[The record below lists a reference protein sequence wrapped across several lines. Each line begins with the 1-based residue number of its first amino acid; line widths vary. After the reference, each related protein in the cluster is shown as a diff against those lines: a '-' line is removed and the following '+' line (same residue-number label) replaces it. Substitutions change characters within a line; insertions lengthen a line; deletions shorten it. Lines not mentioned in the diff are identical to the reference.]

1 VWRRPLRGESSAAV
15 RVLAKIEA
23 GSVGPEE
30 YAVGISVL
38 PEAQLMPLLDEAD
51 LFTGLSFTGAHW
63 LAAVVAS
70 AAERVDDAESLLF
83 DLRVPVDLAWKDHD
97 LASEVVEPDGIQSE
111 PLIPWRPE
119 GTDVPAGTQYGIAV
133 YTLDCGHQAVELLR
147 QDPDAAP
154 FWVEEA
160 GVEELAAADVRGL
173 ARLLRNETSLEGAHR
188 LISHY
193 QAKMVVHPDGEEDD
207 EGEDE
212 D

>member
-15 RVLAKIEA
+15 RVLAKVEA

-83 DLRVPVDLAWKDHD
+83 DLRVPVDLAWRDHD
-97 LASEVVEPDGIQSE
+97 LASEVIEPDGIQSE
-111 PLIPWRPE
+111 PLMPWRPE
-119 GTDVPAGTQYGIAV
+119 GADVPAGTQYGIAV

-193 QAKMVVHPDGEEDD
+193 QAKMVVHPDGEEDE

>member
-1 VWRRPLRGESSAAV
+1 V
-15 RVLAKIEA
+15 RVLAKVEA
-23 GSVGPEE
+23 GAVGPEE

-83 DLRVPVDLAWKDHD
+83 DLRVPIDLAWRDHD
-97 LASEVVEPDGIQSE
+97 LVAEVIEPDGIQSE
-111 PLIPWRPE
+111 PLLPWRPE

-147 QDPDAAP
+147 QDIDAAP

-173 ARLLRNETSLEGAHR
+173 SRLLRNETTLEGAHR

-193 QAKMVVHPDGEEDD
+193 QAKMVVHPDGEEDE
-207 EGEDE
+207 EGEDDDE
-212 D
+212 